1 MSNVIELPRPTM
13 PPVPTV
19 LRGINKDKRVID
31 ILSKVAVAVEP
42 VANARLAAALVYKN
56 EIVSF
61 GINKKKTHP
70 FQAKYGKNKDSIFL
84 HAENDCIMNA
94 LRIISVDQLSKC
106 SLYICRVKYS
116 NNVERKFV
124 YGLAKPCPGCARAIA
139 NFNIRNVIYSSDN
152 NSIEKL

>member
-1 MSNVIELPRPTM
+1 M

-19 LRGINKDKRVID
+19 LRGFNKDLKVLNM
-31 ILSKVAVAVEP
+31 LSKVAVAVEP

-56 EIVSF
+56 EIISF

-70 FQAKYGKNKDSIFL
+70 FQARYGKNKDSIYL
-84 HAENDCIMNA
+84 HAENDCIKNA
-94 LRIISVDQLSKC
+94 LRVISVDQLSKC

-116 NNVERKFV
+116 NNVDKKFV

-139 NFNIRNVIYSSDN
+139 NFDIRNVIYSTDN
-152 NSIEKL
+152 NKYERL